1 MRVCYVMH
9 ARRKREN
16 ALKKAR
22 EHITVHNLV
31 AELTLGKSCVTTMAY
46 LHSVAETPFQEEF
59 WTSLVIYPQ

>member
-1 MRVCYVMH
+1 MH

-22 EHITVHNLV
+22 EHITAVHNLV

-46 LHSVAETPFQEEF
+46 LHSVAETPFQKEF
-59 WTSLVIYPQ
+59 WTSLVIIIPQ

>member
-22 EHITVHNLV
+22 EHYTIWD
-31 AELTLGKSCVTTMAY
+31 AELTLGKSWVTTMAY
-46 LHSVAETPFQEEF
+46 LHSVAENPFQEEF
-59 WTSLVIYPQ
+59 WTSLVIIPQ